1 MGRDK
6 MNKSFPKKV
15 TNNWADLGR
24 KKKIQAK
31 LYNSFLILSEILSY
45 LFLSNTL
52 NRMLECDWK

>member
-1 MGRDK
+1 MGREK
-6 MNKSFPKKV
+6 KKKSIPKKIKKKNSV
-15 TNNWADLGR
+15 LGK